1 MAKIVS
7 PVCPGRGSKAYAV
20 ENASPTRRF
29 VSRIVLVS
37 LLAVVGTLVGI
48 SSASRTVLQSES
60 QATAPAVFA
69 TLNYIEGQV
78 SISGSVDQ
86 LFQSS
91 IFVGTTTTQKTA
103 RLLPQTNVLDIANSF
118 SAERTRIA
126 ALRMEAANPV
136 DAPQS
141 PVPVLP
147 RANNVDAISPISV
160 AAIDPNIGSSA
171 LEAIGS
177 VIPGDPSIPLPSALT
192 DQLAYLRANTP
203 TTERAV
209 SQYSEREQWC
219 LATGI
224 YFEARGESYR
234 GQVAVAQVI
243 LNRVKHRQYPD
254 TICGVVFQNQS
265 WKNRCQFSFACDGIP
280 ERVTEPAAWA
290 VAEEITTKVTN
301 GSIYLSEVANAT
313 HYHANYVYPHWAP
326 RMTRL
331 TKIGAHIFYRFRS

>member
-1 MAKIVS
+1 MADIILPVS
-7 PVCPGRGSKAYAV
+7 PKGEKTAPVARRA
-20 ENASPTRRF
+20 ASTRRPF
-29 VSRIVLVS
+29 SRFL
-37 LLAVVGTLVGI
+37 LVGMLALAGTVAGITSI
-48 SSASRTVLQSES
+48 SRPVLQADK
-60 QATAPAVFA
+60 QPTAPAVTA
-69 TLNYIEGQV
+69 TLNYVDGQV
-78 SISGSVDQ
+78 SIVGSVEN

-91 IFVGTTTTQKTA
+91 TFVGPTTTQKTA
-103 RLLPQTNVLDIANSF
+103 RLLPQTNALEVANSF
-118 SAERTRIA
+118 SADRTRIA
-126 ALRMEAANPV
+126 ALRAQAGNQAPTPQVPLPV
-136 DAPQS
+136 ITRGNEIDAVAS
-141 PVPVLP
+141 
-147 RANNVDAISPISV
+147 ISI
-160 AAIDPNIGSSA
+160 AAIDPAIESSA

-177 VIPGDPSIPLPSALT
+177 VTPADPNIPLPNAVSE
-192 DQLAYLRANTP
+192 QLAYSRANTP

-219 LATGI
+219 MSTGI

-243 LNRVKHRQYPD
+243 MNRVKHSQYPD